1 MGGVARVFYP
11 LTPTGEVMARILY
24 VQPDGRLVGL
34 SAVHVRIAR
43 EGGEPVE
50 GTTEFDGSVAFEALP
65 AGTYRLE
72 LDPDQARRLH
82 MRLKSPVSF
91 TVSPDGGYLADVEAQ
106 VVFDKGDDA

>member
-1 MGGVARVFYP
+1 MP
-11 LTPTGEVMARILY
+11 STGEVMARILY